1 VAKRWGILIKPAA
14 PRPCESEHRAI
25 AEHGRADGGT
35 VNRSDR
41 SKEPPMNRVPVKR
54 YQLMKRRFPA
64 LMSAVEKLGEAAAA
78 AGPLDEKT
86 KELVQ
91 LGAAA
96 ALRSEGAV
104 HSHTRRALRSGASAD
119 EVRHAIVLLTSTIG
133 FPTVAAALTWADDV
147 IDKQRPKTLTV

>member
-1 VAKRWGILIKPAA
+1 
-14 PRPCESEHRAI
+14 
-25 AEHGRADGGT
+25 
-35 VNRSDR
+35 
-41 SKEPPMNRVPVKR
+41 MNEVPVKR

-64 LMSAVEKLGEAAAA
+64 LMSAVEQLGEAAAG

-104 HSHTRRALRSGASAD
+104 HSHARRALELGASAD
-119 EVRHAIVLLTSTIG
+119 DVRHALVLLTSTIG
-133 FPTVAAALTWADDV
+133 FPTVAAALSWADDV
-147 IDKQRPKTLTV
+147 IDKRHPKTLTV

>member
-1 VAKRWGILIKPAA
+1 MVPESSADDSAF
-14 PRPCESEHRAI
+14 PRPVRGAMSRI
-25 AEHGRADGGT
+25 RRYIRGT
-35 VNRSDR
+35 TNQT
-41 SKEPPMNRVPVKR
+41 EPPMNKVPVKR

-64 LMSAVEKLGEAAAA
+64 LMTAVEQLGEAAAG

-96 ALRSEGAV
+96 AVRSEGAV
-104 HSHTRRALRSGASAD
+104 HSHARRALELGASAD

-133 FPTVAAALTWADDV
+133 FPIVVAALSWADDV

>member
-1 VAKRWGILIKPAA
+1 M
-14 PRPCESEHRAI
+14 
-25 AEHGRADGGT
+25 
-35 VNRSDR
+35 
-41 SKEPPMNRVPVKR
+41 SKVPIKR
-54 YQLMKRRFPA
+54 YQLMKRRFPK
-64 LMSAVEKLGEAAAA
+64 LMSAVEQLGEAAVG

-104 HSHTRRALRSGASAD
+104 HSHTRRALESGASAD

-133 FPTVAAALTWADDV
+133 FPTVAAALSWADDV

>member
-1 VAKRWGILIKPAA
+1 
-14 PRPCESEHRAI
+14 
-25 AEHGRADGGT
+25 
-35 VNRSDR
+35 
-41 SKEPPMNRVPVKR
+41 MNKVPVKR

-64 LMSAVEKLGEAAAA
+64 LMTAVEQLGEAATS

-96 ALRSEGAV
+96 AVRSEGAV
-104 HSHTRRALRSGASAD
+104 HSHTRRALENGASAD

-133 FPTVAAALTWADDV
+133 FPTVAAALSWADDV
-147 IDKQRPKTLTV
+147 IDKQRPKTLAV

>member
-1 VAKRWGILIKPAA
+1 
-14 PRPCESEHRAI
+14 
-25 AEHGRADGGT
+25 
-35 VNRSDR
+35 
-41 SKEPPMNRVPVKR
+41 MNKVPVKR

-64 LMSAVEKLGEAAAA
+64 LMEAVEQLGQAAAD
-78 AGPLDEKT
+78 AGPLDERT

-96 ALRSEGAV
+96 ALGSEGAV
-104 HSHTRRALRSGASAD
+104 HSHTRRALERGASAD

-133 FPTVAAALTWADDV
+133 FPTVVAALSWADDV